1 MFLAPIGYVLLK
13 FKNKSKYIGQ
23 YDICII
29 ILFLGQLIAM
39 FANRYH
45 ITYPLALGLCLC
57 MIENQEE
64 NKKEN

>member
-1 MFLAPIGYVLLK
+1 M
-13 FKNKSKYIGQ
+13 
-23 YDICII
+23 ICII